1 MKRNFIVPVPTAQS
15 LLRWATDVHNYLRTT
30 NTGAVEPQTVLMQHQ
45 IGGEKATVDGLLMWD
60 TAGYPVVSKGGEWR
74 QIVLADGYAIF
85 GQDAD
90 ITAALAN
97 TAYKIALDD
106 IASEGITLTGS
117 PATDITFLEAGLY
130 SIAFTAQIESTSG
143 STVNF
148 RFWPRVNNVDVGG
161 STIVASLHN
170 NGATITVSR
179 TAIFNFAAGDV
190 LNAMWA
196 TDSTSGSLK
205 AHAATS
211 YAPAAPSVT
220 MVITRV
226 QQ

>member
-1 MKRNFIVPVPTAQS
+1 MRFGVPVIGQDLRGWGEELRRFLARYWDNLSFKSSDASPTA
-15 LLRWATDVHNYLRTT
+15 
-30 NTGAVEPQTVLMQHQ
+30 
-45 IGGEKATVDGLLMWD
+45 DGIILWD
-60 TAGYPVVSKGGEWR
+60 AAGGYPVVSKNDEWR

-85 GQDAD
+85 SQDAD
-90 ITAALAN
+90 ITAAAPD
-97 TAYKIALDD
+97 TAYKIALDN
-106 IASEGITLTGS
+106 ISAQGITLTGS
-117 PATDITFLEAGLY
+117 PLTEITFVEGGLY
-130 SIAFTAQIESTSG
+130 SIAFTAQIASTSS

-148 RFWPRVNNVDVGG
+148 RFWPRVNTVDVAG

-220 MVITRV
+220 MAINRI
-226 QQ
+226 QA

>member
-1 MKRNFIVPVPTAQS
+1 MSLGFTPPPVTADLQIWAQNIVS
-15 LLRWATDVHNYLRTT
+15 YLRRTAARLT
-30 NTGAVEPQTVLMQHQ
+30 FKSATSSAVD
-45 IGGEKATVDGLLMWD
+45 DGSIMWD
-60 TAGYPVVSKGGEWR
+60 PVGGYPVVSKGGAWR

-90 ITAALAN
+90 VTAAAAD
-97 TAYKIALDD
+97 TAYKVALDN
-106 IASEGITLTGS
+106 IAAQGITLTGT
-117 PATDITFLEAGLY
+117 PATDITFVEGGLY
-130 SIAFTAQIESTSG
+130 EIAFTAQIASTSS

-148 RFWPRVNNVDVGG
+148 RFWPRVNTVDVAG

-179 TAIFNFAAGDV
+179 TAIFSFAAGDV
-190 LNAMWA
+190 LNVMWA
-196 TDSTSGSLK
+196 TDSTSGLLK

-220 MVITRV
+220 VAITRV
-226 QQ
+226 QA

>member
-1 MKRNFIVPVPTAQS
+1 MRFGVPVIGQDLRGWGEELRRFLARYWDNLSFKSSDASPTA
-15 LLRWATDVHNYLRTT
+15 
-30 NTGAVEPQTVLMQHQ
+30 
-45 IGGEKATVDGLLMWD
+45 DGIILWD
-60 TAGYPVVSKGGEWR
+60 ASGGYPVVSKNDEWR

-85 GQDAD
+85 SQDAD
-90 ITAALAN
+90 ITAAAPD
-97 TAYKIALDD
+97 TAYKIALDN
-106 IASEGITLTGS
+106 ISAQGITLTGS
-117 PATDITFLEAGLY
+117 PLTEITFVEGGLY
-130 SIAFTAQIESTSG
+130 SIAFTAQIASTSS

-148 RFWPRVNNVDVGG
+148 RFWPRVNTVDVAG

-205 AHAATS
+205 AHAATA

-220 MVITRV
+220 IAINRI
-226 QQ
+226 QA